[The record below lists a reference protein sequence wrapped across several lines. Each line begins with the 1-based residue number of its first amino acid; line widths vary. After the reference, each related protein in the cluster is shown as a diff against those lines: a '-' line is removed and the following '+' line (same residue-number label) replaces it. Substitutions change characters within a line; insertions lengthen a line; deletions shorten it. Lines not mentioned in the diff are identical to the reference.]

1 MEHVV
6 FYPSAEGGPA
16 FKRVNSLDEAVAFV
30 EHLRNSEN
38 ITDFSVHELTAVP
51 LSFRAYYHVEVPAEE
66 AVSES
71 AALADATPEPV
82 VEEPAAAPVAEVEA
96 APAVEQAP
104 AVEKAVTD
112 AAVVNALVATS
123 APETV
128 AVPAQAEAPELS
140 EAPEA
145 SPSDDITVAPVEAV
159 DEDRSEAWVAE
170 AAVVEPPA
178 EAPESAPVEEPVVAA
193 GPFAEAPPVTP
204 QGTEDVV
211 PVPTGK
217 RSMGFF
223 AR

>member
-38 ITDFSVHELTAVP
+38 ITDFSVHTLTAVP
-51 LSFRAYYHVEVPAEE
+51 VSFRAYYHVEVPAED
-66 AVSES
+66 AASEP
-71 AALADATPEPV
+71 ATPTDATPEPDAE
-82 VEEPAAAPVAEVEA
+82 EEPPVAPVAEVEEALADAEVVADVPVADA
-96 APAVEQAP
+96 AAEV
-104 AVEKAVTD
+104 VD
-112 AAVVNALVATS
+112 AAV
-123 APETV
+123 PETV
-128 AVPAQAEAPELS
+128 EVPAQAEAPE
-140 EAPEA
+140 A
-145 SPSDDITVAPVEAV
+145 SPADDVTMAPVDAV
-159 DEDRSEAWVAE
+159 DADRSEAWVAE

-178 EAPESAPVEEPVVAA
+178 ETPEAAPVDEPVVVA

-204 QGTEDVV
+204 QSTEDVV